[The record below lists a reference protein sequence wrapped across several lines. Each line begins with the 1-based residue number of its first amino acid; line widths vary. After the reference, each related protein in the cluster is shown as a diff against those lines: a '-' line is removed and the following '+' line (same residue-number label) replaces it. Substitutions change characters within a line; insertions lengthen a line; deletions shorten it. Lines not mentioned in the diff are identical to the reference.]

1 MGDTRT
7 DFHLLHLFDIL
18 IMDAEQQ
25 AKLKAAEINFA
36 LGLFLLFFGGLVLI
50 AIFFTATAL
59 GKQTNLLAGLVLCLI
74 GGGMAF
80 TAWRAK
86 KKAAL
91 PTDDKS

>member
-1 MGDTRT
+1 MGDSCT
-7 DFHLLHLFDIL
+7 DFHLLYLFDIL

-59 GKQTNLLAGLVLCLI
+59 GKQTNLLAGLILCLI

-80 TAWRAK
+80 AAWRTK
-86 KKAAL
+86 TKAVL
-91 PTDDKS
+91 PPDE